1 MFSEVE
7 KSCIGNKWVKNKNQR
22 QYLMIQL
29 RMDEPM
35 ALFQTTYCQDL
46 GSCVKQRESKNIIK
60 NYYY

>member
-1 MFSEVE
+1 
-7 KSCIGNKWVKNKNQR
+7 
-22 QYLMIQL
+22 MIQL